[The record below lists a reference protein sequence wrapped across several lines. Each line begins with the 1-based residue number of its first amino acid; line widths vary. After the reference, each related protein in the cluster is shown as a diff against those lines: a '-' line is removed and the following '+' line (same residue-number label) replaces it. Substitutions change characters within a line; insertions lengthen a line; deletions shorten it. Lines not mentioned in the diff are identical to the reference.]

1 MDTMS
6 LQEIEENIMQLDYHD
21 RAFLAYNLIKSIDDY
36 DVDLSEN
43 EIENCWMDEVD
54 RRTKDIGDE
63 SKFRDAK
70 IVFTEAKKRNKSQ

>member
-36 DVDLSEN
+36 DVDLS
-43 EIENCWMDEVD
+43 
-54 RRTKDIGDE
+54 
-63 SKFRDAK
+63 SL
-70 IVFTEAKKRNKSQ
+70 